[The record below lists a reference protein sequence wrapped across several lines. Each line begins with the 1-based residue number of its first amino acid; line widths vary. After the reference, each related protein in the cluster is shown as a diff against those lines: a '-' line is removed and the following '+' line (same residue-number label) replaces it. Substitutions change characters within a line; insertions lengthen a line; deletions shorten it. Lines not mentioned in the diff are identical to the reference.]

1 MQASSLDHALT
12 EHAFV
17 RDLDE
22 KHVNDLIACSADER
36 FRKGEYLWRQGD
48 LADVFYLIGEVSLGI
63 AVPNKG
69 PIHIE
74 TVAKGDAME
83 RLWALPYP
91 TRDRSISR
99 PSQKER
105 CSVGPG
111 CFPYRWHFDARVTK
125 PVRAFALD
133 ARCLRQKCQTD
144 TQLHYELLIRLMPV
158 IGDRLDATRRKLVD
172 LYLA

>member
-22 KHVNDLIACSADER
+22 KHVNDLIACTADEH

-48 LADVFYLIGEVSLGI
+48 LADVFYLIRDGEVSLGI

-69 PIHIE
+69 SIHIE
-74 TVAKGDAME
+74 TVAKGEVLGWSWMF
-83 RLWALPYP
+83 P
-91 TRDRSISR
+91 
-99 PSQKER
+99 
-105 CSVGPG
+105 
-111 CFPYRWHFDARVTK
+111 PYRWHFDARVTK

>member
-1 MQASSLDHALT
+1 MQASSLDHALR

-22 KHVNDLIACSADER
+22 KHVNSLIACATDER
-36 FRKGEYLWRQGD
+36 FREGEYLWRQGD
-48 LADVFYLIGEVSLGI
+48 LADVFYLIRDGEVSLGI

-69 PIHIE
+69 SIHIE
-74 TVAKGDAME
+74 TVASGEVLGWSWMF
-83 RLWALPYP
+83 P
-91 TRDRSISR
+91 
-99 PSQKER
+99 
-105 CSVGPG
+105 
-111 CFPYRWHFDARVTK
+111 PYRWHFDARVTK

>member
-48 LADVFYLIGEVSLGI
+48 LADVFYLIRDGEVSLGI

-74 TVAKGDAME
+74 TVAKGEVLGWSWMF
-83 RLWALPYP
+83 P
-91 TRDRSISR
+91 
-99 PSQKER
+99 
-105 CSVGPG
+105 
-111 CFPYRWHFDARVTK
+111 PYRWHFDARVTK